1 MTLGGFILFLGAL
14 VLMFDRHPI
23 LGFLCMLALIF

>member
-1 MTLGGFILFLGAL
+1 MSLGSIILFIGAV

-23 LGFLCMLALIF
+23 LGALCLLVVIF

>member
-1 MTLGGFILFLGAL
+1 MTLGGIILFIGAV

-23 LGFLCMLALIF
+23 LGFLCLLAVIF